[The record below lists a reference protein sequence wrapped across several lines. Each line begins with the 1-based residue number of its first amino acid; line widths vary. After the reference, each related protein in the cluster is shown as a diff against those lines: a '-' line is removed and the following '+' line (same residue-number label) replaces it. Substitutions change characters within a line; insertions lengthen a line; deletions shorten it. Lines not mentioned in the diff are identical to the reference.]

1 MRASTPFVAL
11 ERIVY
16 QARDLGNV
24 VRALELAG
32 DAWRKASDRKSSTDA
47 ELRAHLRDLA
57 SWAANLLGSEHDARQ
72 TLEGLR
78 LPSSLLA
85 SLGVAGVAPAAPSA
99 VGGPSIG
106 LLLLDSVG
114 SGEALVAKLERRSGL
129 SDQARH
135 PLRLGEAARRALE
148 NAETAVLRWLAARH
162 RLEAAGLSPDQGF
175 AISGPPAVEWAV
187 DGHSIGLAAGLTVFA
202 AATGAELPSD
212 VYATGAL
219 SAEGRVE
226 PVGGVRQKVRSALRE
241 RPTLRLLLVPAGQ
254 EPAGVDDAR
263 VMPVSDLAEAVE
275 LVFGDEAL
283 ERWPESGVN
292 IEALLRR
299 GVELYEKAARF
310 DEAEVVLAA
319 TLAAIAA
326 RREARGDGSLHVA
339 DEVVARWRRASV
351 LVHRGEVEASL
362 TAFAAAMPLATKLWQ
377 ARTLDASTFLGLHNS
392 YAVALRDAFRYDEAD
407 ALLTTTLAT
416 QDALR
421 VGERERARTLGNR
434 GELRGFAGR
443 YVEARADLEASR
455 AALARSYPDELP
467 RAACYLGNLEL
478 SAGEPETALTHYD
491 AGLATNED
499 VQTGAERNAAFLRY
513 GRARALL
520 ALSRHDQAR
529 AEADRAVAAG
539 GLYPGRLA
547 LAVRGRAAWALGD
560 REAGQADLLAAAQT
574 EDIEGSL
581 LAFGCALARAHL
593 ALALLDEVDGDV
605 NHEADVAAL
614 LAPLRSALSASRHPA
629 GETHCDGLKRALA
642 ADDVATLRAVLHGI
656 VALFPY

>member
-1 MRASTPFVAL
+1 MRAPTTFVAL

-57 SWAANLLGSEHDARQ
+57 SWAASLLGSEHDARQ
-72 TLEGLR
+72 TLERLR

-85 SLGVAGVAPAAPSA
+85 SLGVAGVAPTAPSGG
-99 VGGPSIG
+99 GGPAIG

-114 SGEALVAKLERRSGL
+114 SGEALVAKLERGSGL
-129 SDQARH
+129 SREERH
-135 PLRLGEAARRALE
+135 PSRLGEAARRALE

-162 RLEAAGLSPDQGF
+162 RLEAARLSPDQGF
-175 AISGPPAVEWAV
+175 VISGPPAVEWAV
-187 DGHSIGLAAGLTVFA
+187 DGHSIGLAAALTVFA
-202 AATGAELPSD
+202 AATGSELPSD

-219 SAEGRVE
+219 SADGRVE

-241 RPTLRLLLVPAGQ
+241 RPTLRLLLVPGGQ

-263 VMPVSDLAEAVE
+263 VMSVSNLAEAVE

-319 TLAAIAA
+319 TLTAIAA

-351 LVHRGEVEASL
+351 LVHRGEVEAAL
-362 TAFAAAMPLATKLWQ
+362 TAFAAAMPLATKLWE

-392 YAVALRDAFRYDEAD
+392 YAVALRDAFRYAEAD
-407 ALLTTTLAT
+407 ALLTTTLAA
-416 QDALR
+416 QDSLR
-421 VGERERARTLGNR
+421 VGERERARALGNR
-434 GELRGFAGR
+434 GELRGFVGR
-443 YVEARADLEASR
+443 YDEACADLEASR
-455 AALARSYPDELP
+455 AALVRSYPDELP
-467 RAACYLGNLEL
+467 RAECYLGNLEL

-491 AGLATNED
+491 AGLAANEN

-520 ALSRHDQAR
+520 ALSRHDEAR
-529 AEADRAVAAG
+529 AEADRAMEAG

-547 LAVRGRAAWALGD
+547 HAVRGRAAWALGD
-560 REAGQADLLAAAQT
+560 REAGKADLIAAAQT
-574 EDIEGSL
+574 DDIDGSL

-593 ALALLDEVDGDV
+593 ALALLDEADADED
-605 NHEADVAAL
+605 HEGDVAAL
-614 LAPLRSALSASRHPA
+614 LAPLRSALTALAHPA
-629 GETHCDGLKRALA
+629 GETHLDGLKRALD
-642 ADDVATLRAVLHGI
+642 ADDVATLRNVLSGI